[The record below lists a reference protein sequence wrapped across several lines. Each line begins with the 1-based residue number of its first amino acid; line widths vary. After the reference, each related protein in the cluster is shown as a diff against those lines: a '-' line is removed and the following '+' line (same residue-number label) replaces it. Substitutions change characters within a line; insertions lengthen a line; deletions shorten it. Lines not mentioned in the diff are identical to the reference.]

1 MKKKIFTFTA
11 VLLILISGCKDDKE
25 WQNLVGRDLS
35 NWEQLNG
42 TAPFELNNGEITGTT
57 VPGSPNS
64 FLCTRE
70 KFGDF
75 ILEFDTWFDPQMNSG
90 VQIRSES
97 RADYQN
103 GRVHGYQVEM
113 DPSARAWSGGIYD
126 EARRGWLYTLEN
138 NPAGQKALKVG
149 EWNHYRVEAIG
160 NSIRTWVNGI
170 PCADLIDSM
179 TPSGFIALQVHGIGS
194 DSTRTGFQV
203 KWKNIRIITKD
214 VQRYATPYEKVIPQ
228 TSYLDNQLTERE
240 KADGWK
246 LLFDGSTSA
255 GWMNAKTK
263 SFPATGWEIKEG
275 VLSVNPESK
284 GPDGGGDIVT
294 SEKFRNF
301 ELMVDFR
308 YVTGGNSGI
317 KYFVDTES
325 DNGARSSIG
334 CEYQILDDREN
345 PDAKAGM
352 EGNRKLAG
360 LYDLIAPKNIRDNGA
375 GQWNRAII
383 IVNGTKVQQWL
394 NGFLTVEF
402 ERATPEWRELVAKSK
417 FKDFKGFGE
426 AAEGR
431 ILLQDHGNMVSFK
444 NIKIREF

>member
-1 MKKKIFTFTA
+1 MKTKIFNITA
-11 VLLILISGCKDDKE
+11 VLLILISGCKGDTE
-25 WQNLVGRDLS
+25 WQNLIGKDLG

-42 TAPFELNNGEITGTT
+42 TAPFELKNGEITGTT
-57 VPGSPNS
+57 VPDSPNS

-70 KFGDF
+70 KYGDF

-170 PCADLIDSM
+170 PCADLIDDM
-179 TPSGFIALQVHGIGS
+179 TPSGFIALQVHGIGN
-194 DSTRTGFQV
+194 DSTRTGLQV

-214 VQRYATPYEKVIPQ
+214 VQQYATPYEQVIPQ

-240 KADGWK
+240 KAGGWR
-246 LLFDGSTSA
+246 LLYDGSTPA

-263 SFPATGWEIKEG
+263 SFPSAGWEIREG
-275 VLSVNPESK
+275 VLSTNPETK

-308 YVTGGNSGI
+308 YLTGGNSGI
-317 KYFVDTES
+317 KYFVDTET

-375 GQWNRAII
+375 GQWNRATI
-383 IVNGTKVQQWL
+383 IVNGSKVQHWL
-394 NGFLTVEF
+394 NGFLTVEY

-426 AAEGR
+426 TAEGR
-431 ILLQDHGNMVSFK
+431 ILLQDHGNAVSFK
-444 NIKIREF
+444 NIKIREY

>member
-1 MKKKIFTFTA
+1 MALF
-11 VLLILISGCKDDKE
+11 LHLITGCKDDRQ
-25 WQNLVGRDLS
+25 WQNLIGKDLG

-70 KFGDF
+70 KYGDF

-126 EARRGWLYTLEN
+126 EARRGWLYTLDK
-138 NPAGQKALKVG
+138 NPEGQKALKVG

-170 PCADLIDSM
+170 PCADLIDEM
-179 TPSGFIALQVHGIGS
+179 TPSGFIALQVHGIGN
-194 DSTRTGFQV
+194 DSTKTGLQV

-214 VQRYATPYEKVIPQ
+214 VQQYATPYEKVIPQ

-263 SFPATGWEIKEG
+263 SFPATGWEIREG
-275 VLSVNPESK
+275 VLSLNPESK

-360 LYDLIAPKNIRDNGA
+360 LYDLIAPKNIRDNGS
-375 GQWNRAII
+375 GQWNRATI
-383 IVNGTKVQQWL
+383 IVNGSKVQHWL
-394 NGFLTVEF
+394 NGFLTVEY
-402 ERATPEWRELVAKSK
+402 ERGTSEWRELVAKSK
-417 FKDFKGFGE
+417 FRDFKGFGE

-431 ILLQDHGNMVSFK
+431 ILLQDHGNVVSFK

>member
-1 MKKKIFTFTA
+1 MEKKIFTFTA
-11 VLLILISGCKDDKE
+11 VLLILISGCKDDRQ
-25 WQNLVGRDLS
+25 WQNLIGSDMN

-70 KFGDF
+70 KYGDF

-113 DPSARAWSGGIYD
+113 DPSSRAWSGGIYD
-126 EARRGWLYTLEN
+126 EARRGWLYTLDK

-160 NSIRTWVNGI
+160 NSIRTWVNGV
-170 PCADLIDSM
+170 PCADLIDEM
-179 TPSGFIALQVHGIGS
+179 TPSGFIALQVHGIGN
-194 DSTRTGFQV
+194 DSTKTGLQV
-203 KWKNIRIITKD
+203 KWKNIRIITRD
-214 VQRYATPYEKVIPQ
+214 VQQYATPNEQVISQ

-246 LLFDGSTSA
+246 LLFDGSTPA

-263 SFPATGWEIKEG
+263 TFPASGWEIREG
-275 VLSVNPESK
+275 VLSINPETK

-294 SEKFRNF
+294 FEKFRNF

-308 YVTGGNSGI
+308 YLTGGNSGI

-325 DNGARSSIG
+325 NNGALSSIG
-334 CEYQILDDREN
+334 CEYQILDDSEN

-375 GQWNRAII
+375 GQWNRATI
-383 IVNGTKVQQWL
+383 IVNGSTVQHWL
-394 NGFLTVEF
+394 NGFLTVEY
-402 ERATPEWRELVAKSK
+402 ERATTEWRELVAKSK
-417 FKDFKGFGE
+417 FRDFKGFGE

-431 ILLQDHGNMVSFK
+431 ILLQDHGNVVSFK
-444 NIKIREF
+444 NIKIREY